1 MPLVAVW
8 GWRLAAVAAVAAVIA
23 FAVASE
29 GGVPPSVCPAANFN
43 IVPWSPLGWGYGAP
57 VLATLLAGGVLV
69 EAMLRRVPGRARP
82 DPAELTT
89 EVDDGYRAASARRAL
104 AAGCTLALT
113 PISALASLA
122 AGMLGGYCTTV
133 EPASSTPLMWVM
145 TVLAYAAA
153 VGAIL
158 GVVGVLTTP
167 DWFRPSPVPGGEE
180 CT

>member
-1 MPLVAVW
+1 LGACGYLAGVLLAELTIPGTPGRARSDVRRCAGATSTPTCRWLRCGGG
-8 GWRLAAVAAVAAVIA
+8 GWRRA
-23 FAVASE
+23 
-29 GGVPPSVCPAANFN
+29 PPWRLWSPS
-43 IVPWSPLGWGYGAP
+43 PWSPLGWRSGAP

-89 EVDDGYRAASARRAL
+89 EVDDGYRAASARPAL

-153 VGAIL
+153 VG
-158 GVVGVLTTP
+158 
-167 DWFRPSPVPGGEE
+167 
-180 CT
+180 